1 MAQGLVLSKIK
12 YLCEYIQRILRILRL
27 FISRNSKTT
36 NISDGFVCSY
46 HRLLLLRTAFEAMD
60 AARIAPAGVTLARA
74 SPSYTPCDAAEVEN
88 LEVPGLMERAVLRA
102 QQLVPTRRYISR
114 KVVENGWFSIFMTG
128 ITLYALFGNDIR
140 LSLTNTTVD
149 EAFVMCAWLCVVLFA
164 SEMGLNS
171 LGYEHYFGGF
181 YFWIDLLSTLSILLE
196 IPAVVVALSS
206 TLSGE
211 GGSTTEIMEAGKAG
225 RVGTRAS
232 RIIRIVRLV
241 RMVRVVKLY
250 KMHNS
255 NEDVLGNDTLEPT
268 QVGKKLTEVTTQ
280 RLILMMLT
288 MIMVLPWLQT
298 SSLIDNSNNFQHN
311 FLKHLHQYPQNFNE
325 TGSISETDFKRQVQ
339 FYVQH
344 SPIPIL
350 YLEICEPQAAES
362 SPLSQCNSTWS
373 HDTLRRWVRR
383 HTGQTGKFIK
393 KPSKGIGKSGI
404 TGSRQRALSVAE
416 GAKHRISEVFV
427 SSHVGCYTVAS
438 KIDQY
443 GGIKIDGPTAGGRLD
458 GHTGSSRASL
468 DSSTCLSIA
477 VWSVRERERLLAG
490 LAMCKTFF
498 IMVVL
503 VSASIFFNKDAQL
516 FVIGPIERMM
526 TLVKRLSENPLDSAN
541 MDTSTYFEDARKVR
555 DQGYETI
562 LLEQTLERIG
572 QLLQVGF
579 GAAGAEIIGKNMNTV
594 NGKLNPMIAG
604 KIITAIYGFC
614 DIRQFTDTTECL
626 QEEVMVYVNK
636 LGNLIHTATHS
647 YFGMAN
653 KNVGDA
659 FLLSWKICDG
669 SLFGFSNFIDEATEA
684 QRTEANEHILCQAI
698 NSAARV
704 TRQIT
709 PSQMADAAVAAFL
722 KCQVDLENEN
732 SNGCLACYGKYDS
745 VMRRFGHGFKIQ
757 MGFGM
762 HVGWAIEG
770 AIGSDLKIDATY
782 LSPHVEMSDRLEAAS
797 KIFKAKLNMSHW
809 LINLATPDL
818 KQHLRAI
825 ARIRCDGVPV
835 PLTVYTF
842 DVTNSDKNFGFVV
855 NTSDERMKCRPLT
868 NWNDEEFK
876 SIQRNI
882 DPAFKIAFR
891 SAFDSF
897 IHGDW
902 SEAKLNFNSCLA
914 LNCEDGPSRYI
925 TTLMSIHDSKPPHT
939 WDGTHYLDCF

>member
-1 MAQGLVLSKIK
+1 M
-12 YLCEYIQRILRILRL
+12 YP
-27 FISRNSKTT
+27 
-36 NISDGFVCSY
+36 
-46 HRLLLLRTAFEAMD
+46 
-60 AARIAPAGVTLARA
+60 ARIAPESGARGTAKSSASLAAAVTLGRLSVSQRTLSEVTEGGIVLTELPRPRGAR
-74 SPSYTPCDAAEVEN
+74 PR
-88 LEVPGLMERAVLRA
+88 G
-102 QQLVPTRRYISR
+102 
-114 KVVENGWFSIFMTG
+114 VVRTKHLSKTIIENGWILVFMTCV
-128 ITLYALFGNDIR
+128 TLYALFGNDIR
-140 LSLTNTTVD
+140 LSLTNTSAD
-149 EAFVMCAWLCVVLFA
+149 QGFVICAWICVVLFA
-164 SEMGLNS
+164 SEMLLNS
-171 LGYEHYFGGF
+171 LGYDHYYGGF
-181 YFWIDLLSTLSILLE
+181 YFWIDLVSTLSILLE
-196 IPAVVVALSS
+196 IPMVVGSLSS
-206 TLSGE
+206 ALSGE
-211 GGSTTEIMEAGKAG
+211 GGSTAEIMEAGKAG

-250 KMHNS
+250 KMHNN
-255 NEDVLGNDTLEPT
+255 NEDALGTDTLEPT

-288 MIMVLPWLQT
+288 IIMVLPWLQT

-311 FLKHLHQYPQNFNE
+311 FLKHLHQYPQNFNQ
-325 TGSISETDFKRQVQ
+325 TGSISEGEFKRQVQ

-344 SPIPIL
+344 SPIPLL
-350 YLEICEPQAAES
+350 YLEVCEPQAAGIS
-362 SPLSQCNSTWS
+362 LQCNTTWS
-373 HDTLRRWVRR
+373 HDTLRDWAERSTG
-383 HTGQTGKFIK
+383 HTGNFIK
-393 KPSKGIGKSGI
+393 KPSEGIGRTGI
-404 TGSRQRALSVAE
+404 RGSRQRALSVAE
-416 GAKHRISEVFV
+416 QAKHRISEVFV
-427 SSHVGCYTVAS
+427 SSHVGCYSSAS
-438 KIDQY
+438 ESEQY
-443 GGIKIDGPTAGGRLD
+443 GGIKLDGPTGGGRVNR
-458 GHTGSSRASL
+458 HSTGSRASF
-468 DSSTCLSIA
+468 DSATCLSIA
-477 VWSVRERERLLAG
+477 VWSVRSRERLLAG
-490 LAMCKTFF
+490 LAICKTFF

-503 VSASIFFNKDAQL
+503 ISASIFFNKDAKL

-526 TLVKRLSENPLDSAN
+526 TLVKRLSENPLDSTN
-541 MDTSTYFEDARKVR
+541 LSTNTYFEDARMVR

-579 GAAGAEIIGKNMNTV
+579 GAAGAEIIGKNMNMD

-669 SLFGFSNFIDEATEA
+669 SLVGFSNFSDEATEA
-684 QRTEANEHILCQAI
+684 QRIAANENVLCQAI
-698 NSAARV
+698 NSAARI

-732 SNGCLACYGKYDS
+732 SNGCLACYGHYDA
-745 VMRRFGHGFKIQ
+745 VMRRFGRGFKIQ

-809 LINLATPDL
+809 LIHLATPDL

-835 PLTVYTF
+835 PLTVYTY
-842 DVTNSDKNFGFVV
+842 DVTNSDNSRCFV
-855 NTSDERMKCRPLT
+855 TSASDEKTVCRYLT
-868 NWNDEEFK
+868 NWNDPDFK
-876 SIQRNI
+876 SLQKNVE
-882 DPAFKIAFR
+882 PAFQIAFT

-897 IHGDW
+897 LRGDW
-902 SEAKLNFNSCLA
+902 FEAKRELNNCLA
-914 LNCEDGPSRYI
+914 LNCLDGPASYI
-925 TTLMSIHDSKPPHT
+925 ATLISSHNDEPPRG
-939 WDGTHYLDCF
+939 WDGAYYLDGF